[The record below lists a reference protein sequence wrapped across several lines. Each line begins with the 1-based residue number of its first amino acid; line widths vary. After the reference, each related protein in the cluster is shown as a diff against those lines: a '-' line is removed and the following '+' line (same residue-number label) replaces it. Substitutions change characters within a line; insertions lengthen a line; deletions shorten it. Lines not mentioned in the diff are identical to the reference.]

1 MMRINRHIPFLHQI
15 GERPDMIEMSV
26 REHDCRGPRAGF
38 GRLAGEYGVRQY
50 DAVTEWARWA
60 LDQLPEPQP
69 DA

>member
-1 MMRINRHIPFLHQI
+1 MRALLDS
-15 GERPDMIEMSV
+15 PD
-26 REHDCRGPRAGF
+26 DPGRGPRAGF

-60 LDQLPEPQP
+60 LDQLPEPRP